1 MDESEFEQLLD
12 QNAIDFFNLES
23 MIHIS

>member
-1 MDESEFEQLLD
+1 VDESEFEQLLD